1 MRWVIRGK
9 CLVRDENCQRCR
21 PRSARLAL
29 LGAGLLGVA
38 ACASPSTVTVGL
50 APPPA
55 SHSATAAPRS
65 AAPTPAVTKTVVR
78 YRTVPRRPTAA
89 PAAPATTAAPAA
101 PVAPAAAPAADPNVT
116 DPWAVVS
123 AYYGDIESG
132 DYAGAWALLDSGL
145 HHRPDLPAVR
155 RRLRLHR
162 IAGPDRERASGDEV
176 SFDLAAT
183 DDCTGAVQDFCGT
196 DTVQGGL
203 IVAADVSQ
211 VDG

>member
-1 MRWVIRGK
+1 MRIANVA
-9 CLVRDENCQRCR
+9 V
-21 PRSARLAL
+21 AATVAL

-38 ACASPSTVTVGL
+38 ACASPGTVTVEQT
-50 APPPA
+50 PA
-55 SHSATAAPRS
+55 AVSHSPTAAPRS

-78 YRTVPRRPTAA
+78 YRSVTTTPTAAPSAA
-89 PAAPATTAAPAA
+89 PAAPATTAAP
-101 PVAPAAAPAADPNVT
+101 VAPAAAPAGDPNVT
-116 DPWAVVS
+116 QPWAVVS

-145 HHRPDLPAVR
+145 TTGQTYQQFVDGFACTGSQDLTET
-155 RRLRLHR
+155 
-162 IAGPDRERASGDEV
+162 GQSGDQV

-183 DDCTGAVQDFCGT
+183 DDCTGAVQNFSGT

-211 VDG
+211 N